1 MFRNSTRLAAI
12 GLAAASML
20 AVGATAASAG
30 VTPSPSPTHTRPVPT
45 PTPTQ
50 PVVNPLA
57 CNQRPITFAP
67 TNGPTD
73 EQTDGVL
80 QPVARHDHTPPPVVN
95 PQTRCR
101 PENFNISLTVAGN
114 SVITN
119 YARFRGPVAGTGSD
133 DLGVSTNTFD
143 RFSLPGPGQRVN
155 LLHTGAAFP
164 SIDLNNCTAAVVQ
177 LGVWRFA
184 GGPVFSVFRHA
195 IGNGT
200 FRLVG
205 LWHFPSIRGQCSL
218 RFIIG
223 NPLLQNRVNPDFTVI
238 GVRGQGV
245 AAR

>member
-1 MFRNSTRLAAI
+1 M
-12 GLAAASML
+12 
-20 AVGATAASAG
+20 
-30 VTPSPSPTHTRPVPT
+30 
-45 PTPTQ
+45 
-50 PVVNPLA
+50 
-57 CNQRPITFAP
+57 
-67 TNGPTD
+67 
-73 EQTDGVL
+73 
-80 QPVARHDHTPPPVVN
+80 VN

-101 PENFNISLTVAGN
+101 PENFNISLTIAGN

-133 DLGVSTNTFD
+133 DLNVSTNTFD

-155 LLHTGAAFP
+155 LQHTGVPFP
-164 SIDLNNCTAAVVQ
+164 SVNLNTCTAAVVQ
-177 LGVWRFA
+177 LGLWRFA

-205 LWHFPSIRGQCSL
+205 LWHFPSIRGVCTL
-218 RFIIG
+218 RFIG
-223 NPLLQNRVNPDFTVI
+223 GNVNPLLQNRYNPDFTVI